1 MRLENRAF
9 VVVLALLIPLASARA
24 DDLVIEDYQPVGAKK
39 PATAPATQAHDN
51 SAPTSRPAHD
61 GPLPAEGHKLLA
73 RLAQPDLTPEERQTL
88 VGQVLAYGQ
97 AGAKALQAKCQA
109 QWQVKSKAY
118 RILFYQEA
126 QKLGR
131 SKLAEIDKAQA
142 KTWQDAVNAPRRE
155 KKVTKEVLHD
165 QAGPALEK
173 LMEALVVR
181 REEVLAVEAV
191 AQRRRELEVLEE
203 TLDRCRLAAEATDK
217 QAPGQAGGEDEGDG
231 PSPPAVENGAGQ
243 GELERTEEVLAL
255 MGTAMKASDRRLTD
269 ANYEAR
275 RFLSHEEFAGLLY
288 LNVVRAILD
297 LNVMRIDG
305 KLCLAARDHSKDMV
319 EKKFFSHSSPVTG
332 KASPWDRARRAGTS
346 ATGECIA
353 AGTGRGAGAI
363 RMWFFSPGHH
373 VIILGGSG
381 RVSLGGVGATW
392 TLMTGG

>member
-1 MRLENRAF
+1 MRLDNLAF
-9 VVVLALLIPLASARA
+9 VIVLTVLVPLASARA

-39 PATAPATQAHDN
+39 PASAPATQPQDVP
-51 SAPTSRPAHD
+51 APASRPAHD

-73 RLAQPDLTPEERQTL
+73 RLAQPNLSAQERQTL
-88 VGQVLAYGQ
+88 EAQVLAYGQ
-97 AGAKALQAKCQA
+97 AGAKALQARCQA

-118 RILFYQEA
+118 RIFFYQEA

-131 SKLAEIDKAQA
+131 AKLAGIDKAQA

-155 KKVTKEVLHD
+155 NKVTKEVLHD

-173 LMEALVVR
+173 LMQALVVR

-191 AQRRRELEVLEE
+191 AQRRRELEALEE
-203 TLDRCRLAAEATDK
+203 TLARCRQAAEPNDMPPSDQAT
-217 QAPGQAGGEDEGDG
+217 GEGGSDA
-231 PSPPAVENGAGQ
+231 PSPASADNAARQ
-243 GELERTEEVLAL
+243 GELERTEEVLSL
-255 MGTAMKASDRRLTD
+255 MGTAMKASDRHLLD

-275 RFLSHEEFAGLLY
+275 RHLSHEEFAGLLY
-288 LNVVRAILD
+288 LNVMRAILD

-319 EKKFFSHSSPVTG
+319 EKKFFSHSSPVAG

-346 ATGECIA
+346 ANGECIA
-353 AGTGRGAGAI
+353 AGTSHGAGAI

-381 RVSLGGVGATW
+381 RVGLGGAGAAW
-392 TLMTGG
+392 TLMTG